1 MILNYLKKIFQN
13 TSLSLI
19 VVIAFALIFGDQL
32 PSQMTSFFY
41 SLSLSIKEI
50 LITLLPFI
58 IFTYLASCILSLKQ
72 GAIFFITVLLS
83 MVLVSNFLSILTGY
97 LAHMGNLIAV
107 TSKGTA
113 TGNMAALEPLWDLG
127 LPKFIGNDHAL
138 FLGLGVG
145 ILFTYWRMT
154 QVEKGII
161 ILKKYVDFFM
171 GQLFIPI
178 LPLFILGFVL
188 KLKYDGILGEILQ
201 EYAPVLG
208 VIVALQIFYLIVIY
222 SIAAQFNFS
231 KTIHC
236 FKNVL
241 PAALAG
247 FSTMSSAAAMP
258 LSIQAAENNT
268 GDPEVARAV
277 IPATLNIHMIG
288 DSMTISIMVM
298 VLMRTFGFEA
308 LTFSDYLTFAGYF
321 MISKFAVAAVPGGTI
336 FVMVPVLE
344 THLGFTSE
352 MSALITALY
361 ILFDP
366 ITTFANV
373 SGNGAFAVLFNRI
386 MKKRQQVVPL

>member
-1 MILNYLKKIFQN
+1 MILGYFKKICQN

-19 VVIAFALIFGDQL
+19 FIIGFALMFGDQL
-32 PSQMTSFFY
+32 PSSVTAFFY

-50 LITLLPFI
+50 LIMLLPLI

-72 GAIFFITVLLS
+72 GAVTFIAVLLI
-83 MVLVSNFLSILTGY
+83 MVLASNFLSILIGY
-97 LAHMGNLIAV
+97 GAYILDLIAV
-107 TSKGTA
+107 TSKGAA
-113 TGNMAALEPLWDLG
+113 TGNMAVLEPLWDFG
-127 LPKFIGNDHAL
+127 LPKIIGNDQAL

-145 ILFTYWRMT
+145 IVFTYWRVEH
-154 QVEKGII
+154 VEKGIVF
-161 ILKKYVDFFM
+161 LKKIVNFFM

-208 VIVALQIFYLIVIY
+208 IIVALQLLYLGVMY
-222 SIAAQFNFS
+222 LLAAQFNVS
-231 KTIHC
+231 KAASY

-247 FSTMSSAAAMP
+247 FTTMSSAAAMP
-258 LSIQAAENNT
+258 LSVQAAEQNT
-268 GDPEVARAV
+268 RNPELARAI

-288 DSMTISIMVM
+288 DSVTISIMVM

-308 LTFSDYLTFAGYF
+308 LSFYSYLTFIGYF
-321 MISKFAVAAVPGGTI
+321 MVSKFAIAAVPGGSI
-336 FVMVPVLE
+336 LVMVPMLE
-344 THLGFTSE
+344 AKMGFTSE

-366 ITTFANV
+366 ITTAANV
-373 SGNGAFAVLFNRI
+373 SGNGAFAVLFHRV
-386 MKKRQQVVPL
+386 MKKQNR